1 MFVTSE
7 FPSEI
12 PRTQTRNYSYTR
24 PLGNIRET
32 TLTERKTNFK
42 TIWQRA
48 KIRPILLLFAFQG
61 IAFALLLFLP
71 MGLMMNSLG
80 NSFPFVENAERIQ
93 SDGIKANATLTGIKG
108 IDNITINGNN
118 PQILTYEFDNNGEK
132 KESKFSV
139 FEPEKTDNL
148 NIGDIIPIKH
158 LNGKSIPTEFEQ
170 YSFSMDFMYYIAG
183 VILLIGLILC
193 YLLYSRINKEISL
206 YKTGR
211 IAEGK
216 IVSISHNKGFT
227 FSKFGSSMDVHYEYG
242 NNVAKSRTNNFA
254 LTNNKSI
261 GDSIKILVSHDGNES
276 CIYPELVAKT
286 NGWKENYV
294 A

>member
-1 MFVTSE
+1 MT
-7 FPSEI
+7 
-12 PRTQTRNYSYTR
+12 N
-24 PLGNIRET
+24 
-32 TLTERKTNFK
+32 RKINFK

-61 IAFALLLFLP
+61 IGFALLLFLP
-71 MGLMMNSLG
+71 MALMMNSLG
-80 NSFPFVENAERIQ
+80 NSLPFVENAEKIK
-93 SDGIKANATLTGIKG
+93 SDGIKSNATITGIKG

-132 KESKFSV
+132 TESKFSV

-148 NIGDIIPIKH
+148 KIGDIISIKH
-158 LNGKSIPTEFEQ
+158 LSGESIPTEFKQ
-170 YSFSMDFMYYIAG
+170 YSFSIDFVYYIAG
-183 VILLIGLILC
+183 VVFSIGLILC
-193 YLLYSRINKEISL
+193 FILYSRINKEISL

-211 IAEGK
+211 IMEGK
-216 IVSISHNKGFT
+216 IISISHYKGFT

-242 NNVAKSRTNNFA
+242 NNVVKSRTNNFA

-261 GDSIKILVSHDGNES
+261 GDSIKILVSQDGNSS
-276 CIYPELVAKT
+276 CLYPELIAKT
-286 NGWKENYV
+286 NSWKENYV

>member
-1 MFVTSE
+1 
-7 FPSEI
+7 
-12 PRTQTRNYSYTR
+12 
-24 PLGNIRET
+24 
-32 TLTERKTNFK
+32 
-42 TIWQRA
+42 
-48 KIRPILLLFAFQG
+48 
-61 IAFALLLFLP
+61 

-80 NSFPFVENAERIQ
+80 NSFPFVENAEKIQ
-93 SDGIKANATLTGIKG
+93 SDGKKANATLTRIKG

-118 PQILTYEFDNNGEK
+118 PQILTYEFDNNGQK
-132 KESKFSV
+132 TESKFSV

-148 NIGDIIPIKH
+148 KVGDIIPIKY
-158 LNGKSIPTEFEQ
+158 LNGESMPTEFEQ

-193 YLLYSRINKEISL
+193 YILYSQINKEISL

-211 IAEGK
+211 IMEGK
-216 IVSISHNKGFT
+216 IISISHNKGFT
-227 FSKFGSSMDVHYEYG
+227 FSKFGSPIDVHYEYG
-242 NNVAKSRTNNFA
+242 NKVAKSRTNNFA

-261 GDSIKILVSHDGNES
+261 GDSIRILVSLDGNES
-276 CIYPELVAKT
+276 CLYPELIAKT

>member
-1 MFVTSE
+1 MT
-7 FPSEI
+7 
-12 PRTQTRNYSYTR
+12 N
-24 PLGNIRET
+24 
-32 TLTERKTNFK
+32 RKTNFK

-80 NSFPFVENAERIQ
+80 NSFPFVENAEKIQ
-93 SDGIKANATLTGIKG
+93 SDGITANATLTGIKG
-108 IDNITINGNN
+108 IDNITINRNN
-118 PQILTYEFDNNGEK
+118 PQILTYEFDNNGQK
-132 KESKFSV
+132 TESKFSV

-148 NIGDIIPIKH
+148 KIGDIIPIKH
-158 LNGKSIPTEFEQ
+158 LNGESMPTEFEQ
-170 YSFSMDFMYYIAG
+170 YSFSIDFMYYIAG
-183 VILLIGLILC
+183 AILLIGLILS

-211 IAEGK
+211 IMDGK
-216 IVSISHNKGFT
+216 IISISHNKGFT

-242 NNVAKSRTNNFA
+242 NKVAKSRTNNFA

-261 GDSIKILVSHDGNES
+261 GDSIKILVSKDGNSS
-276 CIYPELVAKT
+276 CLYPELIAKT

>member
-1 MFVTSE
+1 
-7 FPSEI
+7 
-12 PRTQTRNYSYTR
+12 
-24 PLGNIRET
+24 
-32 TLTERKTNFK
+32 
-42 TIWQRA
+42 
-48 KIRPILLLFAFQG
+48 
-61 IAFALLLFLP
+61 

-80 NSFPFVENAERIQ
+80 NSFPFVENTEKIQ
-93 SDGIKANATLTGIKG
+93 SDGIQSNATLTGIKG

-118 PQILTYEFDNNGEK
+118 PQILTYEFDNNGQK
-132 KESKFSV
+132 TESKFSV

-148 NIGDIIPIKH
+148 KIGDIIPIKH

-170 YSFSMDFMYYIAG
+170 YSFSMDFLYYIAG

-211 IAEGK
+211 IMAGK
-216 IVSISHNKGFT
+216 IISINHNKGFT

-242 NNVAKSRTNNFA
+242 NMVAKSRTNNFA

-261 GDSIKILVSHDGNES
+261 GDSIKILVSQDGNSS
-276 CIYPELVAKT
+276 CLYPELIAKT
-286 NGWKENYV
+286 NGWK
-294 A
+294 

>member
-1 MFVTSE
+1 
-7 FPSEI
+7 
-12 PRTQTRNYSYTR
+12 
-24 PLGNIRET
+24 
-32 TLTERKTNFK
+32 LTDRKTNFK

-71 MGLMMNSLG
+71 MGIMMNSMG
-80 NSFPFVENAERIQ
+80 NSFPFVENVEKIQ
-93 SDGIKANATLTGIKG
+93 SDGEKENAVLTNIKG
-108 IDNITINGNN
+108 INNITINGNN
-118 PQILTYEFDNNGEK
+118 PQILTYEYDFNGQK
-132 KESKFSV
+132 TESKFSV
-139 FEPEKTDNL
+139 FEPDKTDIL
-148 NIGDIIPIKH
+148 KTGDIIPIKH
-158 LNGKSIPTEFEQ
+158 LNGVSTPTEFEQ

-183 VILLIGLILC
+183 VVLLIGLILC
-193 YLLYSRINKEISL
+193 YLLYSRINKELSL

-211 IAEGK
+211 IVEGK
-216 IVSISHNKGFT
+216 IISISHNKGFT

-242 NNVAKSRTNNFA
+242 NNVTKSRTNNFA

-261 GDSIKILVSHDGNES
+261 GDSIKILVSQDGNAS
-276 CIYPELVAKT
+276 CLYPELIAKT

>member
-1 MFVTSE
+1 MLVGFAAS
-7 FPSEI
+7 S
-12 PRTQTRNYSYTR
+12 RTLRQALLFIYKLVRQHKET
-24 PLGNIRET
+24 T
-32 TLTERKTNFK
+32 TLTDRKTNLK

-61 IAFALLLFLP
+61 IAFALFLFLP
-71 MGLMMNSLG
+71 LSLMMNSLG
-80 NSFPFVENAERIQ
+80 SSFPFIENVEKIQ
-93 SDGIKANATLTGIKG
+93 SDGIKANAILTDIKA
-108 IDNITINGNN
+108 IDNININGNN
-118 PQILTYEFDNNGEK
+118 PQILTYEFDFNGQK
-132 KESKFSV
+132 TESKFSV

-148 NIGDIIPIKH
+148 KIEDIIPIKH
-158 LNGKSIPTEFEQ
+158 LNGESMPTGFEQ
-170 YSFSMDFMYYIAG
+170 YSFSMDFMFYIAG
-183 VILLIGLILC
+183 VVLLIGLIHC

-211 IAEGK
+211 IMEGK

-261 GDSIKILVSHDGNES
+261 GDSIKILVSQDGNTS
-276 CIYPELVAKT
+276 CLYPELIAKT

>member
-1 MFVTSE
+1 
-7 FPSEI
+7 
-12 PRTQTRNYSYTR
+12 
-24 PLGNIRET
+24 
-32 TLTERKTNFK
+32 LTDRKTNFK

-71 MGLMMNSLG
+71 MGLMMNSMED
-80 NSFPFVENAERIQ
+80 SFPFVENAEKIQ
-93 SDGIKANATLTGIKG
+93 SDGIMTNAVLTNIKG

-118 PQILTYEFDNNGEK
+118 PQILTYEFDFNGQK
-132 KESKFSV
+132 SESNFSV
-139 FEPEKTDNL
+139 FEPDKTDVL
-148 NIGDIIPIKH
+148 KTGDIISIKH
-158 LNGKSIPTEFEQ
+158 LNGESIPTEFEQ
-170 YSFSMDFMYYIAG
+170 YSFNMDFMYYIAG
-183 VILLIGLILC
+183 AILLIGLILS
-193 YLLYSRINKEISL
+193 YLLYSQIKKEITL

-211 IAEGK
+211 IKEGK
-216 IVSISHNKGFT
+216 IISISHNRGFT

-242 NNVAKSRTNNFA
+242 NIVAKSRTNNFA

-261 GDSIKILVSHDGNES
+261 GDSIKILVSQDGNTS
-276 CIYPELVAKT
+276 CLYPELIAKT